1 MKVCIQRLIYCHTYI
16 YINRLLMLCCHSYL
30 HMLQMYMYI
39 FNIYIHISK
48 LPMLPYIYTE
58 RFHIQPCI
66 YIDYICCHT
75 YVYIEFIYCHM
86 HVYKVYICY
95 IYFSGGLALPS
106 YNNPFLMW
114 MLKCWHFQD
123 ILKLFGS
130 NAKYYLMPV
139 VSQTLGS
146 ILYVNFKIKN
156 I

>member
-1 MKVCIQRLIYCHTYI
+1 
-16 YINRLLMLCCHSYL
+16 
-30 HMLQMYMYI
+30 
-39 FNIYIHISK
+39 
-48 LPMLPYIYTE
+48 MLPYICIH
-58 RFHIQPCI
+58 RI
-66 YIDYICCHT
+66 YILPYACIQS
-75 YVYIEFIYCHM
+75 I
-86 HVYKVYICY
+86 YICY
-95 IYFSGGLALPS
+95 IYFSGGLALPL

-130 NAKYYLMPV
+130 NAKYDLMPV

>member
-1 MKVCIQRLIYCHTYI
+1 
-16 YINRLLMLCCHSYL
+16 MLCCHSYL

-39 FNIYIHISK
+39 FNIYIHILK

-130 NAKYYLMPV
+130 NAKYDLMPV